1 MQERRD
7 GPRTLPAD
15 VTERPPLEKMTR
27 RHRSLRILIAR
38 VVVASPVAATIHP
51 AAGKAASG
59 RRDILVEIIGAAEP
73 TPRAGQR
80 TKVANIELASPLYS
94 TLL

>member
-7 GPRTLPAD
+7 GSRTLPAD
-15 VTERPPLEKMTR
+15 VTERPHLEKMR

-51 AAGKAASG
+51 AAGKVASG
-59 RRDILVEIIGAAEP
+59 RRDILVEIIGATEP